1 MTPKFKPRAFGRAA
15 AKLDFTGTCM
25 LAGCLFALLSPV
37 TAGWGQDIEVPVA
50 LQSKL
55 FCRVLMFDR
64 NLAGE
69 PMREIV
75 IGILYQ
81 ERFRTS
87 LEVKT
92 EFEDGFREAG
102 LDTLSELPVRL
113 RPMSFNG
120 LEELDGL
127 LSVDS
132 VDVLYL
138 APLRAVNVEQITALC
153 RKYRILTITGV
164 PEYIP
169 AGVSVGVELKGG
181 KPQIVINTTAAKA
194 EGADF
199 SSQLLKIVKVVNQE
213 DK

>member
-1 MTPKFKPRAFGRAA
+1 MI
-15 AKLDFTGTCM
+15 
-25 LAGCLFALLSPV
+25 LAGELFMALCLTTTLR
-37 TAGWGQDIEVPVA
+37 GQEIEVPVD
-50 LQSKL
+50 LQCTL
-55 FCRVLMFDR
+55 FCKVLMFDR
-64 NLAGE
+64 NLDRE
-69 PMREIV
+69 PTREIV

-92 EFEDGFREAG
+92 EFEDGFREAE
-102 LDTLSELPVRL
+102 LDTLSALPVRL
-113 RPMSFNG
+113 HPMSFNG
-120 LEELDGL
+120 LEELDSL
-127 LSVDS
+127 LSLDR
-132 VDVLYL
+132 VDVLYI
-138 APLRAVNVEQITALC
+138 APLRAVNVEQITALS
-153 RKYRILTITGV
+153 RKYHILTITGV

>member
-1 MTPKFKPRAFGRAA
+1 MA
-15 AKLDFTGTCM
+15 L
-25 LAGCLFALLSPV
+25 CLTTTLR
-37 TAGWGQDIEVPVA
+37 GQEIEVPVD
-50 LQSKL
+50 LQCTL
-55 FCRVLMFDR
+55 FCKVLMFDR
-64 NLAGE
+64 NLDRE
-69 PMREIV
+69 PTREIV

-92 EFEDGFREAG
+92 EFEDGFREAE
-102 LDTLSELPVRL
+102 LDTLSALPVRL
-113 RPMSFNG
+113 HPMSFNG
-120 LEELDGL
+120 LEELDSL
-127 LSVDS
+127 LSLDR
-132 VDVLYL
+132 VDVLYI
-138 APLRAVNVEQITALC
+138 APLRAVNVEQITALS
-153 RKYRILTITGV
+153 RKYHILTITGV